1 MAGKAKSALRGFDR
15 AKRDV
20 GALSEMSSDGALMSD
35 FAEDASGR
43 FSPERAARLLSGV
56 ESADAEAGWTVDKV
70 RERLLEAARGCE
82 RLAGRVGPA
91 RMKGFWPEIDSFRNM
106 TPADEMER
114 ELAVIAGTRPPERSS
129 RPLDPRRIA
138 RIEEAIEWP
147 GRYLGSDAHAL
158 NRKALQT
165 WLWCDVRNQKFGW
178 ACGAVLRCGRAS
190 GYRRIDAAL
199 RVILEGVIR
208 DGVRQ

>member
-1 MAGKAKSALRGFDR
+1 MRLPWDE
-15 AKRDV
+15 
-20 GALSEMSSDGALMSD
+20 LE
-35 FAEDASGR
+35 EDASGR

-56 ESADAEAGWTVDKV
+56 ESAESEAGWTVEDV

-91 RMKGFWPEIDSFRNM
+91 RLKGFWPDIDSFRDM
-106 TPADEMER
+106 TQADRRER
-114 ELAVIAGTRPPERSS
+114 ELAVIAGTRPPERSA
-129 RPLDPRRIA
+129 RPLDPRSVA
-138 RIEEAIEWP
+138 RIEEALEWP
-147 GRYLGSDAHAL
+147 GRYLAAEAQAL
-158 NRKALQT
+158 NRKALQI

-190 GYRRIDAAL
+190 GYRRRDAAL